1 MNISCYGIEIY
12 LNTKRFINI
21 YLTEE
26 NCMDLWQIF
35 FKNVGMFKIVGST
48 RLFEWQHDSY
58 AVLNILNNSPPC
70 RYIF

>member
-1 MNISCYGIEIY
+1 ME
-12 LNTKRFINI
+12 K
-21 YLTEE
+21 
-26 NCMDLWQIF
+26 NCMHLWQIF

-48 RLFEWQHDSY
+48 RLFEWQRDSY